1 MKYSNF
7 TKNNDFEI
15 NCEIDGKINLY
26 SYFADCGF
34 KSLKLL
40 INKIKLYLKQC
51 FHIVSSVNIIKKGS
65 KNRNVSKT
73 NKRTIVRDVLC
84 VIIKNQDL

>member
-40 INKIKLYLKQC
+40 INKNQ
-51 FHIVSSVNIIKKGS
+51 
-65 KNRNVSKT
+65 
-73 NKRTIVRDVLC
+73 
-84 VIIKNQDL
+84 VIY